1 MTTRSIAALSGGDAV
16 IKIKIRIRI
25 KMKTDFMKTDFIDTR
40 VNGL

>member
-1 MTTRSIAALSGGDAV
+1 MTTRSTAALSGGDAV

-25 KMKTDFMKTDFIDTR
+25 KMKTDFIDTR